1 MELSSLKPAKGSIS
15 NKKRIGRG
23 NASGQGRTAGKG
35 HKGYKSRSGTGGKL
49 HFEGGQM
56 PLMRRL
62 PKRGMKIFTK
72 QRRKLKANQYK
83 IVNVDLLD
91 KFNVKKIDI
100 DFLFKNGIINN
111 NKVCVKV
118 LSMGEIK
125 NPIEISAHK
134 FSENAIKKI
143 EKAGGK
149 AIFI

>member
-35 HKGYKSRSGTGGKL
+35 HKGYKSRSGAGGKL

-83 IVNVDLLD
+83 IVNLDLLE

-100 DFLFKNGIINN
+100 DFLVKNGIINN
-111 NKVCVKV
+111 DNVHIKI

-125 NPIEISAHK
+125 KPIEISAHK